1 MSGSTA
7 VLQEPTSDV
16 PHYAKRSR
24 LSACSFAE
32 GKNAHEYF
40 SLAFLISYGGFVV
53 VDGPRLVRGEAIPS
67 IDALL
72 LFPALVVGVGLLGII
87 LTAVVDGRNRLRD
100 LFARMRRW
108 RVGVGWYAAALLISP
123 VLILAVLFG
132 LSVLVSPKFAP
143 GFFPLGIVF
152 GLVPGFF
159 EEIGWMGFAFP
170 KMRSTKRSVL
180 ATGVILG
187 VLWGLWHAPVV
198 DYLGAAAPHGAYW
211 LPFFL
216 SFIALVTAMRVLMVW
231 VYTNTQSVL
240 LAQLMHFSSTG
251 CLVLLSATHASPAQ
265 ETLWYAIYAAVL
277 WGVVALV
284 VVIYGKGLV
293 RLRPMRSVALA
304 RSA

>member
-1 MSGSTA
+1 MNVRAT
-7 VLQEPTSDV
+7 LQRHPVAT
-16 PHYAKRSR
+16 
-24 LSACSFAE
+24 
-32 GKNAHEYF
+32 YF

-53 VDGPRLVRGEAIPS
+53 VDGPRLVRGEAIRS

-87 LTAVVDGRNRLRD
+87 LTAVVDGRNGLRD
-100 LFARMRRW
+100 LFARMLRADRFN
-108 RVGVGWYAAALLISP
+108 VGWYAAALLISP

-198 DYLGAAAPHGAYW
+198 DYL
-211 LPFFL
+211 L
-216 SFIALVTAMRVLMVW
+216 T
-231 VYTNTQSVL
+231 SV
-240 LAQLMHFSSTG
+240 
-251 CLVLLSATHASPAQ
+251 
-265 ETLWYAIYAAVL
+265 
-277 WGVVALV
+277 
-284 VVIYGKGLV
+284 
-293 RLRPMRSVALA
+293 
-304 RSA
+304 

>member
-1 MSGSTA
+1 MNVRAS
-7 VLQEPTSDV
+7 LQRHPVAT
-16 PHYAKRSR
+16 
-24 LSACSFAE
+24 
-32 GKNAHEYF
+32 YF
-40 SLAFLISYGGFVV
+40 SLAFLISSGGFVV
-53 VDGPRLVRGEAIPS
+53 VDGPRLVRGEAIRS

-87 LTAVVDGRNRLRD
+87 LTAVVDGRNGLRD
-100 LFARMRRW
+100 LFARLRRW
-108 RVGVGWYAAALLISP
+108 RVGVGWYAAALLIP
-123 VLILAVLFG
+123 PALILAVLFG

-216 SFIALVTAMRVLMVW
+216 SFIALMTAMRVLIVW
-231 VYTNTQSVL
+231 IYSNTQSVL
-240 LAQLMHFSSTG
+240 LAQLMHVSSTG
-251 CLVLLSATHASPAQ
+251 CLVVFSATHASPAQ
-265 ETLWYAIYAAVL
+265 ETLWYATYAVVL
-277 WGVVALV
+277 WVVVALV

-293 RLRPMRSVALA
+293 RLRPLRSVALA